1 MQHVSMAVVRRL
13 LVLLELG
20 SKFLYVIDQ
29 LLGRLRGL
37 GILGLLLHL
46 LNSDLHRGVQ

>member
-1 MQHVSMAVVRRL
+1 MAAIRRL
-13 LVLLELG
+13 LVLLELHI
-20 SKFLYVIDQ
+20 KCLYVIEQ

-37 GILGLLLHL
+37 SILGLLLHL